1 MKHIFSK
8 VGRMIA
14 LQAVTLVSFFAIS
27 SNVLAEMPAQP
38 KPIWTNPLD
47 NVDGATIAK
56 DSRRDPNTY
65 CLNCHGH
72 LSRFEH
78 EGKHFQPDTVSPNNG
93 KPLNCVSCHGNIS
106 ENHRKGVKDVMR
118 FNAFGKAKNKAL
130 ERSAEEQNQV
140 CFACHKPDKLRETF
154 WAHDTHANKMSCVN
168 CHKLHPETE
177 PMKAMESKQRV
188 KLCVDCHGRLH
199 ERKAKALEAAKKEA
213 AKDQK

>member
-8 VGRMIA
+8 VGRMFA

-27 SNVLAEMPAQP
+27 SNVSAEMPAPPQ
-38 KPIWTNPLD
+38 PIWTNPLD

-65 CLNCHGH
+65 CVNCHGH
-72 LSRFEH
+72 LSAFQH
-78 EGKHFQPDTVSPNNG
+78 AGKHFQKDTVSPNNG

-118 FNAFGKAKNKAL
+118 FNAHGKARNPAL
-130 ERSAEEQNQV
+130 ERSVEEQNQV
-140 CFACHKPDKLRETF
+140 CFACHNPDKLRETF
-154 WAHDTHANKMSCVN
+154 WAHDTHANKIACVN
-168 CHKLHPETE
+168 CHKLHPEKE
-177 PMKAMESKQRV
+177 PMKGIESKQRV
-188 KLCVDCHGRLH
+188 KLCVDCHTEVHKGTFK
-199 ERKAKALEAAKKEA
+199 KAE

>member
-38 KPIWTNPLD
+38 QPIWTNPLD

-65 CLNCHGH
+65 CVNCHGH
-72 LSRFEH
+72 LSTFKH
-78 EGKHFQPDTVSPNNG
+78 TGKHFQKDTVSPNNG

-118 FNAFGKAKNKAL
+118 FNAHGKAKNPAL
-130 ERSAEEQNQV
+130 ERSVEEQNQV
-140 CFACHKPDKLRETF
+140 CFACHNPDKLREKF
-154 WAHDTHANKMSCVN
+154 WAHDTHANKIACVN
-168 CHKLHPETE
+168 CHKLHPEKE
-177 PMKAMESKQRV
+177 PMKATESKQRV
-188 KLCVDCHGRLH
+188 KLCVDCHTEVHKGTFK
-199 ERKAKALEAAKKEA
+199 KAE